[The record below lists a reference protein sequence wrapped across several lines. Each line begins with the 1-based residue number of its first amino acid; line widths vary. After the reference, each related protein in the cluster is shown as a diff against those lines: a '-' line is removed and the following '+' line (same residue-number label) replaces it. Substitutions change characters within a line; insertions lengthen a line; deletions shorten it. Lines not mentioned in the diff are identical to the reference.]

1 MEKGNEKK
9 KEIVGGGG
17 GGGGEGGGRWIFADF
32 IVNIFPH

>member
-9 KEIVGGGG
+9 KEIVGGG